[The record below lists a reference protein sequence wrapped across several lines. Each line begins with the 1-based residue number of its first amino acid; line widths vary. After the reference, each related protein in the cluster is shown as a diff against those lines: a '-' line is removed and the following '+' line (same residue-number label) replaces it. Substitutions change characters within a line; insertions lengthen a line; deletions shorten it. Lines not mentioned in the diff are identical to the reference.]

1 MSPHDADAPR
11 VVLCNA
17 PEAVALRIADA
28 LVEEGLAACV
38 NLLGP
43 VRSVY
48 VWEGRVQHDT
58 EVTLL
63 VKTTAGAVPAVTA
76 RIVALHPY
84 ELPEVLALPVAVNE
98 GHAQYVAW
106 IAAQVRRTSA

>member
-1 MSPHDADAPR
+1 MPPPDTEALR

-17 PEAVALRIADA
+17 PEDAAGRIADA
-28 LVEEGLAACV
+28 LVLEGLAACV

-48 VWEGRVQHDT
+48 VWDGAVQHDT

-63 VKTTAGAVPAVTA
+63 VKTTAAAVAALTA

-84 ELPEVLALPVAVNE
+84 KLPEVVAVPVAADE
-98 GHAQYVAW
+98 GHAPYLAW
-106 IAAQVRRTSA
+106 VAAQVRRS